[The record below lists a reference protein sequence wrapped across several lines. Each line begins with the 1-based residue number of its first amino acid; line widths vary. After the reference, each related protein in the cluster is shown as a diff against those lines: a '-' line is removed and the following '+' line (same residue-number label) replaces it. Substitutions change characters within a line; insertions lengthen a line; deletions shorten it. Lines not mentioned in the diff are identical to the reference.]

1 MGEQQV
7 LTMMRD
13 TTQNSRSVS
22 KNPAAAS
29 APSSTS
35 ARFQDD
41 ATLLDRFARERSDDA
56 FTELVNR
63 HIDHVYHLACRQVR
77 DASLAEDVT
86 QAVFILLATKAR
98 SLSKEV
104 VLAGWLHRAAYLTS
118 RQAVRTRN
126 RRRIHER
133 RAAEMKNRIDAT
145 ASSTSPAVLDEP
157 TDSAEMPAEL
167 DAALAKLGGND
178 RDALLLRYMRAQS
191 MAEVGRAMG
200 ISEDAATK
208 RVQRALVKLRRLLL
222 RKHVNLT
229 EAVIP
234 SLLEARH
241 LATAPSGM
249 AAHVGAT
256 ALGAAHGVVS
266 SGPAFLLAKSVA
278 SAVMWT
284 RAKTVAVCFG
294 SILVIGTVIVATL
307 LLQQHQHGQTLVA
320 QAPVIPAAPPAATFP
335 EGPAAPD
342 LPSFKTVIVNDPA
355 LAGFPYA
362 PGWPRV
368 LPGAIFSSPVLAD
381 LEGDGK
387 LDIVVTCAPSA
398 SHGAEAGQDAIVA
411 SAHPSPNALPLMFAI
426 RPDGTTVPGWPV
438 TIGTERQARPPH
450 SSPWMSSPSVF
461 RNRDGRD
468 GLVIRGPGGAPTFVF
483 NSNRS
488 SIKIP
493 TANPACSIPLADFNH
508 DGVMDFSVGKAVSTV
523 QGGEVPGWPATRKF
537 RNGVA
542 PCVGD
547 ALGDGQLY
555 LYQLF
560 YTNKNS
566 DLSDIAGVDTHGNK
580 LPGWPREV
588 EDPTWA
594 PPVMGDVAG
603 DDKMEVIFVGGH
615 RLFAWTWDGKPLPN
629 TTTDGEM
636 TGILKSD
643 VVQCTATPAL
653 ADIDGDGKAEI
664 VVFDSAS
671 HTIRA
676 WHGDGTP
683 LSSTSAGD
691 AGGPDGVIAEI
702 PGDAHGVS
710 VVSHGDDPRVMDFFA
725 GSWWIRRTPDGKTV
739 AKNMLPGEAATEWI
753 QPTIADVGGN
763 GKADVIF
770 GLSDGRLFVYRTELA
785 YHAERMQWPTAH
797 GDFQHAGAWQRS
809 RARRVLPK

>member
-1 MGEQQV
+1 MGEQR
-7 LTMMRD
+7 LLAMMQD
-13 TTQNSRSVS
+13 TTQISRAIPA
-22 KNPAAAS
+22 NPAAAS
-29 APSSTS
+29 AASSFPAS
-35 ARFQDD
+35 FEDD

-56 FTELVNR
+56 FTELVAR

-77 DASLAEDVT
+77 DASLAEDIA

-98 SLSKEV
+98 SLSKDV

-126 RRRIHER
+126 RRLIHER

-145 ASSTSPAVLDEP
+145 ALSMSPAALLDEM
-157 TDSAEMPAEL
+157 TDATEMSAGL
-167 DAALAKLGGND
+167 DVALAQLGERD
-178 RDALLLRYMRAQS
+178 RDALLMRYMRAQS

-208 RVQRALVKLRRLLL
+208 RVHRALVKVRRSLL
-222 RKHVNLT
+222 RKNVNVT
-229 EAVIP
+229 ETGIP
-234 SLLEARH
+234 SLLAAQH

-266 SGPAFLLAKSVA
+266 SGAAFVLAKSVA

-284 RAKTVAVCFG
+284 RAKTVAVCIG
-294 SILVIGTVIVATL
+294 SIIVIGAATVATIL
-307 LLQQHQHGQTLVA
+307 LRQHQQAQTPVA
-320 QAPVIPAAPPAATFP
+320 AVAPPAMPIVFP
-335 EGPAAPD
+335 DGPVAPD
-342 LPSFKTVIVNDPA
+342 LPSFKTVAVDDPA

-387 LDIVVTCAPSA
+387 LDIIETCAPSA
-398 SHGAEAGQDAIVA
+398 SHGAEAGETPVY
-411 SAHPSPNALPLMFAI
+411 AHPSPNALPLMFAI

-450 SSPWMSSPSVF
+450 ASPWMSSPSVF

-488 SIKIP
+488 SIKI
-493 TANPACSIPLADFNH
+493 TTSNPACSISIADFNH
-508 DGVMDFSVGKAVSTV
+508 DGVMAFSVGKSLSTL

-537 RNGVA
+537 RNGFA
-542 PCVGD
+542 PCIGD
-547 ALGDGQLY
+547 ALGDGHLY
-555 LYQLF
+555 LYQHF
-560 YTNKNS
+560 YPDKVTG
-566 DLSDIAGVDTHGNK
+566 LCDIIGVDAHGNQ
-580 LPGWPREV
+580 LPGWPQRI
-588 EDPTWA
+588 EDGSWA
-594 PPVMGDVAG
+594 PAVMGDVTG
-603 DDKMEVIFVGGH
+603 DDKMEVLFVGGH
-615 RLFAWTWDGKPLPN
+615 RLYAWTWDGKPLPN
-629 TTTDGEM
+629 TTSDGEL

-643 VVQCTATPAL
+643 VVQNTAALSL

-664 VVFDSAS
+664 IVFDDAS

-683 LSSTSAGD
+683 LSPAPAGD
-691 AGGPDGVIAEI
+691 AGPDGVIAQV
-702 PGDAHGVS
+702 PGDTHGVS
-710 VVSHGDDPRVMDFFA
+710 VVSLGDDPRVMDFFA

-739 AKNMLPGEAATEWI
+739 SKNMLPGEAATEWI
-753 QPTIADVGGN
+753 QPTIADVEGN

-770 GLSDGRLFVYRTELA
+770 GLSDGRLFVYRTGLA

-797 GDFQHAGAWQRS
+797 GNFQHTGAWHRPRPAS
-809 RARRVLPK
+809 SHE